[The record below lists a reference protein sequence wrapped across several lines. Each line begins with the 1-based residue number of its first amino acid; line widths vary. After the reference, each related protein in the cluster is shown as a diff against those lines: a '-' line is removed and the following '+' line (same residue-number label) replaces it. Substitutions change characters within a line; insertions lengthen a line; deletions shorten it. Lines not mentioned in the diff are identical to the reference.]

1 MENGFW
7 RTGANH
13 HNIFLSQQSLLIYR
27 DKTSPTGTAIPMVQ
41 KHRHNFHV
49 LIAVLSKGAMSQK
62 ILPSSIRQICL
73 IGAEGG

>member
-1 MENGFW
+1 M
-7 RTGANH
+7 A
-13 HNIFLSQQSLLIYR
+13 
-27 DKTSPTGTAIPMVQ
+27 Q